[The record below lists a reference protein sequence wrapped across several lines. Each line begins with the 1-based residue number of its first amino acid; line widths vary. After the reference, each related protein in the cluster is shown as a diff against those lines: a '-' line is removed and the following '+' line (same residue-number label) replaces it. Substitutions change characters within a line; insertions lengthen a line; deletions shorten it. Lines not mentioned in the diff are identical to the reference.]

1 MSRVSS
7 ELFMY
12 SVYDKAAAY
21 VDKTAMDFFDWGL
34 PPEDILKVSE
44 GATRPGVDAAEAIS
58 RGVEKGKETVHNAG
72 KKVAETAH
80 KVKEAPGKAAAAVK
94 GKVSGVFGRMKG
106 PIGKVA
112 KYAIPATV
120 TLGGLYLLGKGV
132 GAYLDYRKPTR
143 IEFTNLPAN
152 WNRSVT
158 DSPYFHPALGATL
171 GGLTGAGLG
180 YVHGDGKGAIL
191 GGLVGAGLG
200 GTGGYL
206 GDQWL
211 REKMASR

>member
-1 MSRVSS
+1 MSKVSS
-7 ELFMY
+7 ELFLY

-21 VDKTAMDFFDWGL
+21 VDKTAMDLFDLGL
-34 PPEDILKVSE
+34 SPEDIISVNE
-44 GATRPGVDAAEAIS
+44 GAVRPGVDAAEAVG
-58 RGVEKGKETVHNAG
+58 RGVEKGKETVRNAG
-72 KKVAETAH
+72 RKVSETAQ
-80 KVKEAPGKAAAAVK
+80 KVKEAPGKAANAVK
-94 GKVSGVFGRMKG
+94 GKVSGVLGKMKG
-106 PIGKVA
+106 PLGKVA
-112 KYAIPATV
+112 RYALPAGI
-120 TLGGLYLLGKGV
+120 TLGGLYLVGKGA
-132 GAYLDYRKPTR
+132 GAYLDYTKPTR

-152 WNRSVT
+152 WNRSVA